1 MAKTRKP
8 KPQNKKRIVL
18 SNKVDWAIIDKKENK
33 AVAVFNPQ
41 GSNAALRRV
50 AIKTAIEHKLT
61 YNNLKL
67 IPVELMSEQD
77 RLNTAVAEAP
87 KVIDEKQ
94 ARKEK

>member
-1 MAKTRKP
+1 MAKVRKP
-8 KPQNKKRIVL
+8 KTKKRIVL
-18 SNKVDWAIIDKKENK
+18 SNKVDWAIIDKKQNK

-50 AIKTAIEHKLT
+50 AVKIAVEHKLT

-67 IPVELMSEQD
+67 IPVELMSEAD
-77 RLNTAVAEAP
+77 RVATEVASAP
-87 KVIDEKQ
+87 LAIDEKT